1 MNDIS
6 ATIFYD
12 TRIIIS
18 APIDEP
24 VTWKCSKVEQVSPK
38 GISHLTFA
46 QDKFNAHTDF
56 IEKDE
61 EGNVVGMW
69 ADYFINDEVLPT
81 DLEEQPHKI
90 HSIVTCS
97 GVKPDIK
104 AGGHYKKFSVTFYD
118 DDDEIIDY
126 RDGYWTYTIDGIDVS
141 DKITTLNFGESTD
154 VAINQVKA
162 KLEADNNL
170 IGKILVVGFES
181 NDGIKSEMEINIVG
195 K

>member
-69 ADYFINDEVLPT
+69 ADYFGNGEIIPT
-81 DLEEQPHKI
+81 ELEQPSSKI
-90 HSIVTCS
+90 YSVISCS
-97 GVKPDIK
+97 GLKPDIK
-104 AGGHYKKFSVTFYD
+104 AGGQYKKFTVTFYE
-118 DDDEIIDY
+118 DDEVIAH
-126 RDGYWTYTIDGIDVS
+126 RMGTWTFTIDGTDVS
-141 DKITTLNFGESTD
+141 HKITTLDATSSTD
-154 VAINQVKA
+154 VADNQIKA
-162 KLEADNNL
+162 KLEADNSL
-170 IGKILVVGFES
+170 IGKILVVGYEDS
-181 NDGIKSEMEINIVG
+181 DGIKSEIEVNIVG
-195 K
+195 F